1 VLEDQFSDITEIE
14 KAVLLKARNQTGS
27 HYMPVGS
34 DTSEW
39 HYQGSCEE
47 VILNREVKLEFTQYC
62 CEFGFPRVNCAFPAK
77 IESVI
82 TVEESQ

>member
-1 VLEDQFSDITEIE
+1 LATCAKFSCSSAVDYTEHLDFRNSNFELEDHF
-14 KAVLLKARNQTGS
+14 
-27 HYMPVGS
+27 
-34 DTSEW
+34 SEW

-77 IESVI
+77 IESVT
-82 TVEESQ
+82 TVEESH